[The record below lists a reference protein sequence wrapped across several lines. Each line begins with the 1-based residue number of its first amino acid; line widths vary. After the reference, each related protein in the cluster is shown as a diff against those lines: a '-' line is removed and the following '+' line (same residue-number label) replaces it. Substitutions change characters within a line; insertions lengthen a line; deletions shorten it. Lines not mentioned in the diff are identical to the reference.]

1 MLLAIDIGNTHIVT
15 GILDKNG
22 EVLLTFRVASNDK
35 LTEDEYFSYLRN
47 ISEFNKID
55 IKNVEGIIVASVVP
69 NLITIF
75 QFLGKK
81 YFHIDPM
88 IVGPDIKI
96 PFTFAPNLN
105 PTGFGADRIIDI
117 VQSLNDYPDKNLVI
131 FDFGSATTYE
141 VLKKTVYVGGGILP
155 GIEMSINA
163 LFANTAKLPKVK
175 FSTPESVLG
184 KNTNEQIQAG
194 IFYGYAG
201 QIKHIIKK
209 IKEVIDNPFVV
220 ATGGLGKILSAEIEE
235 IDVYSPDLSIKGL
248 YTLYLHNK
256 K

>member
-141 VLKKTVYVGGGILP
+141 VLEKTVYVGGGILP

-248 YTLYLHNK
+248 YTLYLNK